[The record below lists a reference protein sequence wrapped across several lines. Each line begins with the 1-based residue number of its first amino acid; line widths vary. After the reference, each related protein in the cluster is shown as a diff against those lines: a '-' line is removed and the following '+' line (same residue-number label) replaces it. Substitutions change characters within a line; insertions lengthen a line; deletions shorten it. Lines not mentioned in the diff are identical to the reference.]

1 MHQHCNNNRHKQC
14 VKQCISVPTLF
25 TTNRIAMAVSAKRR
39 KDIAQALTL
48 LAPRMP
54 FYDAEQIREAAC
66 APHMRT
72 LTPQNAVRLAA
83 LAYIRHTYT
92 DYDKLRDEGLDKDSA
107 LYWINDQVIE
117 ILNQWNA
124 INLMSDSGHSIIP

>member
-1 MHQHCNNNRHKQC
+1 M
-14 VKQCISVPTLF
+14 P
-25 TTNRIAMAVSAKRR
+25 ASAKRR

-54 FYDAEQIREAAC
+54 FYDAEQIREAA
-66 APHMRT
+66 ASSHMRA
-72 LTPQNAVRLAA
+72 LTAQNAVRLAA

-107 LYWINDQVIE
+107 LYWINDQVSE
-117 ILNQWNA
+117 MLNQWQA
-124 INLMSDSGHSIIP
+124 AALLPDSSA

>member
-1 MHQHCNNNRHKQC
+1 
-14 VKQCISVPTLF
+14 
-25 TTNRIAMAVSAKRR
+25 MAVSVKRR

-54 FYDAEQIREAAC
+54 FYDAEKIREAAC
-66 APHMRT
+66 APHMRA
-72 LTPQNAVRLAA
+72 LTAQNAVRLTA

-117 ILNQWNA
+117 ILNQWCA
-124 INLMSDSGHSIIP
+124 TKLMPDSDHSIIP

>member
-1 MHQHCNNNRHKQC
+1 
-14 VKQCISVPTLF
+14 
-25 TTNRIAMAVSAKRR
+25 MAVSAKRR

-48 LAPRMP
+48 LASRMP
-54 FYDAEQIREAAC
+54 FYDAEQIREAAS
-66 APHMRT
+66 APHMRA
-72 LTPQNAVRLAA
+72 LTAQNAVRLAA

-117 ILNQWNA
+117 ILNQWSA
-124 INLMSDSGHSIIP
+124 TKLMPDSDHSIIP